1 MSITDPL
8 IGKKLGDYLIEGLLG
23 AGGMAR
29 VYRGYDDKLDRYAA
43 IKVIEPN
50 LMATDYDDEYRERF
64 LREARSIARLNH
76 PNVVGVYQFNQV
88 DNLYYIA
95 MAFVEGTDLRQL
107 LKEYARQEQI
117 LPREKTLQII
127 RDMADALD
135 YVHKQGIIHRDV
147 KPSNIIITPEG
158 KAVLTD
164 FGLALNAL
172 EGTIGNTFGSVHYI
186 APEQAVSS
194 AQAVPQSDLYSLGV
208 VLYELLTGRVP
219 FDDASAM
226 SVALKHISDP
236 PPPPSEL
243 NPAIT
248 ADVEQVIMRVL
259 DKDPKKRYETGR
271 ELVNALEAAFALI
284 PQDMPPRMGT
294 VTTKPVSP
302 TVIPSPQPSENL
314 DAPTIGDSRSKAPQL
329 AQALG
334 RQEGR
339 NRNMLLALGA
349 GVAVVIVALLLLA
362 SGALGPGVD
371 VPATETSV
379 AQANASATSQ
389 ALFIAGE
396 TATAVQAGI
405 IASTQTAEAEAS
417 ATAIAQANAT
427 ATRAVELAASATADV
442 ILAMTMTEQAR
453 PTNTPTPTDTP
464 TNTPSPTRT
473 ATYTPSPTNTATYTP
488 SPTPTPLLLALSED
502 EPQLLLRYNGNAIIM
517 ANRGPVGNI
526 NLRNLVFVQFAP
538 NESGEWVEV
547 AHFRN
552 ANAAFAQR
560 TNSVLVERCLQIWDG
575 DRFSAPP
582 DDNPLEED
590 LCTASPFWMTSQT
603 TFWMNS
609 NPQAY
614 FEVRYGPVDVLM
626 TCPVARPRSFS
637 EMRCLVDLP

>member
-1 MSITDPL
+1 MSMIDPL

-29 VYRGYDDKLDRYAA
+29 VYRGYDEKLDRYAA

-95 MAFVEGTDLRQL
+95 MAFVEGTDLRQI
-107 LKEYARQEQI
+107 LKEQAKKEQLLSREQI
-117 LPREKTLQII
+117 LRIV

-236 PPPPSEL
+236 PPPPSDL
-243 NPAIT
+243 NPNIT
-248 ADVEQVIMRVL
+248 PDIEQVIIRAL
-259 DKDPKKRYETGR
+259 DKDPKKRYETGH
-271 ELVNALEAAFALI
+271 ELVAALEAAFALSPGEI
-284 PQDMPPRMGT
+284 PTRVST
-294 VTTKPVSP
+294 ATTKLASSTP
-302 TVIPSPQPSENL
+302 IPSPKPTENL
-314 DAPTIGDSRSKAPQL
+314 DAPTISDSRSKSPQL
-329 AQALG
+329 ATAVGGSTGQ
-334 RQEGR
+334 RR
-339 NRNMLLALGA
+339 WVLGA
-349 GVAVVIVALLLLA
+349 GAIVVVGVIVLLLLV
-362 SGALGPGVD
+362 SGVLSPAVD
-371 VPATETSV
+371 VPATETAV
-379 AQANASATSQ
+379 AQVNASATSQ
-389 ALFIAGE
+389 AVFIAGQ
-396 TATAVQAGI
+396 TATADSLIQLAQ
-405 IASTQTAEAEAS
+405 TQTAEAQS
-417 ATAIAQANAT
+417 TSTAIAQANADAT
-427 ATRAVELAASATADV
+427 ATRSAQLAASATADV
-442 ILAMTMTEQAR
+442 IIAMTMTELAR
-453 PTNTPTPTDTP
+453 PTDTPTSTPTHTPSPTNTP
-464 TNTPSPTRT
+464 TNTPSPT
-473 ATYTPSPTNTATYTP
+473 YTPS
-488 SPTPTPLLLALSED
+488 STPTPQLLALTED

-517 ANRGPVGNI
+517 ANRGIAGDI
-526 NLRNLVFVQFAP
+526 NVRNLVFVQFAP
-538 NESGEWVEV
+538 NEVGELVEV
-547 AHFRN
+547 ARFRN
-552 ANAAFAQR
+552 ASAAFAQR
-560 TNSVLVERCLQIWDG
+560 TDSLLEARCLEVWDG

-582 DDNPLEED
+582 EDDPLEVD
-590 LCTASPFWMTSQT
+590 LCQAPPFWMTSQT

-614 FEVRYGPVDVLM
+614 FEVRYGPVDVLT

-637 EMRCLVDLP
+637 ELRCLVNLP